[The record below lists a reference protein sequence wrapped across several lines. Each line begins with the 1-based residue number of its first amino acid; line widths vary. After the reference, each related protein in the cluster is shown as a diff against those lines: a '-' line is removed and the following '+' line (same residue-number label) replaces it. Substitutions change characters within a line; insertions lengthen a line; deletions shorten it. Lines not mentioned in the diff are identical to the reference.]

1 MAENYGPMLFE
12 MKLAFPPNK
21 VIYYPV
27 RQPKDTVLRR
37 GWTKKQKQMK
47 LQSFFD
53 TPSFSGGFVFF
64 MFELVIVQNDIFLL
78 A

>member
-37 GWTKKQKQMK
+37 GWTKNTKTNEITK
-47 LQSFFD
+47 
-53 TPSFSGGFVFF
+53 
-64 MFELVIVQNDIFLL
+64 FL
-78 A
+78 

>member
-1 MAENYGPMLFE
+1 MEMAENYGPMLFE

-37 GWTKKQKQMK
+37 GWTKK
-47 LQSFFD
+47 
-53 TPSFSGGFVFF
+53 
-64 MFELVIVQNDIFLL
+64 
-78 A
+78 